1 MTQILNLYSRYGT
14 PESVTYRTIQP
25 NEVTQLLVFLFCLDS
40 FKLGKTLVSSKY
52 FRVLQ
57 RTSVKGC
64 LTYFYNLKLSLNKQ
78 TLTIQSQIKT

>member
-1 MTQILNLYSRYGT
+1 MERRNLL
-14 PESVTYRTIQP
+14 PRTIQP

-64 LTYFYNLKLSLNKQ
+64 STY
-78 TLTIQSQIKT
+78 

>member
-1 MTQILNLYSRYGT
+1 MERRKLL
-14 PESVTYRTIQP
+14 PRTIQP

-78 TLTIQSQIKT
+78 ALTIQSQIKT

>member
-1 MTQILNLYSRYGT
+1 MERRNLL
-14 PESVTYRTIQP
+14 PRTIQP

-40 FKLGKTLVSSKY
+40 LGKLGKTLVSSKY